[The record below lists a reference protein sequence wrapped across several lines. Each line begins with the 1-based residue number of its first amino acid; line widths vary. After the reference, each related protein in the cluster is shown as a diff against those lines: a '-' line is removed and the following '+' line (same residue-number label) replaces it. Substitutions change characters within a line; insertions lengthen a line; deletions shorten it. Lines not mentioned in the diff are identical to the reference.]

1 MFKRVLALI
10 IKELQALLSDPQ
22 SRTLLFLP
30 VILQTALFPFAV
42 TLDVQNNTLAVL
54 NQDAGQASVELMQRF
69 SRAEAF
75 THFLRLDSERAMR
88 NTINNQEALIVLYF
102 PVDFSR
108 NIIAGRSASIQAVV
122 DGRRSNSGQIALGYI
137 QTMVQSYNDELP
149 GASPGQAVISKLVV
163 RHWFNP
169 NLDYK
174 YYTLPCLV
182 AIITTTSVLTV
193 TALSIAREREQGT
206 FEQLLVS
213 PLTPGMIMVGKTIP
227 AILVATVQGTMIL
240 LAAIFIFQIPFKGN
254 LVLLYF
260 SMICYA
266 LAVAGFG
273 LLISSV
279 CSTQQQ
285 AFLGAFA
292 FMMPAILLSGY
303 ASPVEYMPGWLQVA
317 TFINPLK
324 HFIIIVK
331 GIFLKDASVQRQF
344 MRVVRGW
351 DVCSRLGGVPDGGG
365 LRTRRIGNRWW

>member
-10 IKELQALLSDPQ
+10 IKELQALLGDPQ
-22 SRTLLFLP
+22 SRNLLFLP

-75 THFLRLDSERAMR
+75 THFLRLDSEKALR
-88 NTINNQEALIVLYF
+88 NTINNQDALIVLYF

-108 NIIAGRSASIQAVV
+108 NILAGRSSSIQAIV

-174 YYTLPCLV
+174 YFTLPCLV
-182 AIITTTSVLTV
+182 AIITTTSVLTI

-213 PLTPGMIMVGKTIP
+213 PLTPGMIMLGKSIP
-227 AILVATVQGTMIL
+227 ASLVATVQGTMIL

-266 LAVAGFG
+266 LALAGFG

-285 AFLGAFA
+285 AFLGGFA

-303 ASPVEYMPGWLQVA
+303 ASPVEYMPGWLQAA

-324 HFIIIVK
+324 HFIIVVK
-331 GIFLKDASVQRQF
+331 GIFLKDVSVAFVLQNTWPLILIAIVTLTSANWIFRKQ
-344 MRVVRGW
+344 
-351 DVCSRLGGVPDGGG
+351 
-365 LRTRRIGNRWW
+365 IA